1 MAGGSRTCARAG
13 ARFGAGPLTRSTG
26 VRGDH
31 GAGSERGVPSAR
43 RVDEAAAVAP
53 QRGMTMGS
61 TGAAA
66 VAARSAFADQVAAKG
81 HAVDN
86 ARAAWAGL
94 EAAFAAG
101 VLQRTPALD
110 AMLHDLAAAL
120 DADVAAGQRLGG
132 KSAEAARFILRAIGR
147 ELADA

>member
-1 MAGGSRTCARAG
+1 MNGGRVANVRSGWRPPWSRPADARN
-13 ARFGAGPLTRSTG
+13 G

-31 GAGSERGVPSAR
+31 GSRSAR
-43 RVDEAAAVAP
+43 RVDEAPAVAP
-53 QRGMTMGS
+53 ERGMTVAS

-81 HAVDN
+81 HAVEN

-120 DADVAAGQRLGG
+120 DADVAAGERLGG

-147 ELADA
+147 ALAGRHVGIQ